1 MKKQQWA
8 KATAVLLT
16 VSLLLPSAAPAE
28 MQAKAKIRLSAKKL
42 SLKVGQKR
50 KLKVKGTKKKVVWK
64 SSKKKIASVSK
75 KGVVKALRK
84 GKVKITAKTAGKKL
98 VCTVTVKKAKNKPV
112 VSPSAGIP
120 SSAPSASGIPATVP
134 SGTPLASAKPSGSST
149 PAASSGTPST
159 APQETPLTSA
169 KPSESGTPAAP
180 SGTPT
185 AAPQETPVS
194 SMSPY
199 EGGVPEAPILSQ
211 KTGVYEKAFSLSM
224 AAQPGTEIYYTTDG
238 SIPTTNS
245 TKYTGSIQISC
256 RNGEKNV
263 LCSEENIKKMDIAG
277 NNYDYVPGN
286 NEVDKCTIIRAAA
299 IAPDGTSSSVI
310 TNSYFVGNDMANKYK
325 GATVASLVLDPND
338 LLDYNTG
345 ILALGAYYDE
355 WKQTAEGKQIIE
367 SKAYWN
373 YEGNYTQSGRDW
385 ERQATMDY
393 IDPSTGNVEF
403 SAPMGVRLH
412 GGASRMYGQK
422 SFKFYM
428 RDEYG
433 QKNLKYAL
441 LPGDVDKDGNQ
452 IKKYKGF
459 MLRNGGNDTELT
471 KIRDVFIQSCVTD
484 RAYGTQA
491 VRPCVLFLN
500 GEYWGLYNLTERYS
514 DNNFEENYGVDK
526 NNVVVFKEDE
536 LDEGTEEDNA
546 LYEELMSYAEKDFT
560 NDTVYEQFCKI
571 MDIDS
576 FTDYYATEIYIGNN
590 DWLIPKGR
598 NSRKNYM
605 VWRART
611 ARTADEENPYADGKW
626 RYMIYDTEF
635 SMGLYNSGSSYA
647 ETKSFTNA
655 KENDPLFAAV
665 IRNQTFYNKFLAT
678 IKEIGSTNFNYDNC
692 CKKLDDLTTLYQP
705 LMQDFYTRYF
715 GINDNWHRNQF
726 ASNVNE
732 MKNFLKIRYDLILS
746 DVKG

>member
-8 KATAVLLT
+8 KATAVVLAA
-16 VSLLLPSAAPAE
+16 SLLLPSVIPADA
-28 MQAKAKIRLSAKKL
+28 QAKAKIRLSAKKI
-42 SLKVGQKR
+42 SLKVGQTK

-84 GKVKITAKTAGKKL
+84 GKAKITAKTAGKKL
-98 VCTVTVKKAKNKPV
+98 VCTVTVKNSKIKPTAAPATSAPATASPPATASAPS
-112 VSPSAGIP
+112 VSPSATPEVTPTPVPAETPFVSMAPYESG
-120 SSAPSASGIPATVP
+120 APSAPA
-134 SGTPLASAKPSGSST
+134 
-149 PAASSGTPST
+149 
-159 APQETPLTSA
+159 
-169 KPSESGTPAAP
+169 
-180 SGTPT
+180 
-185 AAPQETPVS
+185 
-194 SMSPY
+194 
-199 EGGVPEAPILSQ
+199 LSQ
-211 KTGVYEKAFSLSM
+211 KTGVYDEAFKLYM

-238 SIPTTNS
+238 SIPTVNS
-245 TKYTGSIQISC
+245 AKYTRSIQISC

-263 LCSEENIKKMDIAG
+263 LCSEENIKKMNIAG
-277 NNYDYVPGN
+277 SGYDYVPEDS
-286 NEVDKCTIIRAAA
+286 EVDKCTIIRAAA

-310 TNSYFVGNDMANKYK
+310 TSSYFVGNDMANKYK
-325 GATVASLVLDPND
+325 GATVASLVMDPND

-355 WKQTAEGKQIIE
+355 WRKTAEAKQIIQ

-373 YEGNYTQSGRDW
+373 YEGNYTQSGKGW

-428 RDEYG
+428 REEYG

-441 LPGDVDKDGNQ
+441 IPGDVDKDGKQ

-471 KIRDVFIQSCVTD
+471 KIRDVFIQSCITD

-491 VRPCVLFLN
+491 ARPCVLFLN

-526 NNVVVFKEDE
+526 DNVVVFKEDE
-536 LDEGTEEDNA
+536 LDEGTKDDNA
-546 LYEELMSYAEKDFT
+546 LYEELMGYANKDFT
-560 NDTVYEQFCKI
+560 DDAVYEDFCKI

-576 FTDYYATEIYIGNN
+576 FADYYATEIYIGNN
-590 DWLIPKGR
+590 DWLITSGH
-598 NSRKNYM
+598 NSRKNYI

-611 ARTADEENPYADGKW
+611 VDEENPYADGKW
-626 RYMIYDTEF
+626 RYMIYDTEY
-635 SMGLYNSGSSYA
+635 SMGLYKNGSEYA
-647 ETKSFTNA
+647 KTKSFTNA
-655 KENDPLFAAV
+655 KNMDPLFAAV
-665 IRNQTFYNKFLAT
+665 IQNKTFYNKFLAT
-678 IKEIGSTNFNYDNC
+678 IKEIGSTNFDYETC
-692 CKKLDDLTTLYQP
+692 CQKLDNLTALYQP

-715 GINDNWHRNQF
+715 GLNDNWHRSQF
-726 ASNVNE
+726 ASNVKE
-732 MKNFLKIRYDLILS
+732 MKNFLKARYNLILN
-746 DVKG
+746 DIEQ

>member
-8 KATAVLLT
+8 KATAVVLT
-16 VSLLLPSAAPAE
+16 ASLLLPSVTPADA
-28 MQAKAKIRLSAKKL
+28 QAKAKIRLSAKKV
-42 SLKVGQKR
+42 SLKVGQTK

-84 GKVKITAKTAGKKL
+84 GKAKITAKTAGKKL
-98 VCTVTVKKAKNKPV
+98 VCTVTVKSSKIKPTAV
-112 VSPSAGIP
+112 PATSAPATASPLATA
-120 SSAPSASGIPATVP
+120 SAPSASPSATPEVTPTPVP
-134 SGTPLASAKPSGSST
+134 E
-149 PAASSGTPST
+149 
-159 APQETPLTSA
+159 ETPFVSMA
-169 KPSESGTPAAP
+169 PYESGAP
-180 SGTPT
+180 S
-185 AAPQETPVS
+185 AP
-194 SMSPY
+194 
-199 EGGVPEAPILSQ
+199 ALSQ
-211 KTGVYEKAFSLSM
+211 KTGVYDDAFKLYMVS
-224 AAQPGTEIYYTTDG
+224 QPGTEIYYTTDG

-256 RNGEKNV
+256 RNGEKNG

-277 NNYDYVPGN
+277 SGYDYVPED

-310 TNSYFVGNDMANKYK
+310 TNSYFVGNDMAAKYK
-325 GATVASLVLDPND
+325 GATVASVVMDPND

-355 WKQTAEGKQIIE
+355 WRKTAEAKQIIQ

-373 YEGNYTQSGRDW
+373 YEGNYTQSGKDW

-393 IDPSTGNVEF
+393 IDPATGNVEF

-441 LPGDVDKDGNQ
+441 IPGDVDKDGKQ

-526 NNVVVFKEDE
+526 DNVVVFKEDE
-536 LDEGTEEDNA
+536 LDEGTEDDNA
-546 LYEELMSYAEKDFT
+546 LYDELMGYANKDFT
-560 NDTVYEQFCKI
+560 DDAVYEEFCKI
-571 MDIDS
+571 TDIDS
-576 FTDYYATEIYIGNN
+576 FADYYATEIYIGNN
-590 DWLIPKGR
+590 DWLITSGH
-598 NSRKNYM
+598 NSRKNYI

-611 ARTADEENPYADGKW
+611 VDEENPYADGKW
-626 RYMIYDTEF
+626 RYMIYDTEY
-635 SMGLYNSGSSYA
+635 SMGLYGNGRQYA
-647 ETKSFTNA
+647 ETPSFTNA
-655 KENDPLFAAV
+655 KKMDPLFAAV
-665 IRNQTFYNKFLAT
+665 IQNKTFYNKFLAT
-678 IKEIGSTNFNYDNC
+678 IKEIGSKNFDYKTC
-692 CKKLDDLTTLYQP
+692 CQKLDDLTALYQP

-715 GINDNWHRNQF
+715 GLNDNWHRNQF

-732 MKNFLKIRYDLILS
+732 MKNFLKARYDLIL
-746 DVKG
+746 DDIEE